1 MNTKVDKAIRMMP
14 NAEET
19 TPISRCEIIDSA
31 ELARRLNVPLTWIRE
46 YTRCRTQD
54 TIPHIRLGRYVRF
67 AWGSPDLDQW
77 LQQRRV
83 NGKRNGRG

>member
-1 MNTKVDKAIRMMP
+1 MSTKVDKAIRMMP

-31 ELARRLNVPLTWIRE
+31 ELARRWNVPEPWIRE

-67 AWGSPDLDQW
+67 AWGSPNLDHW

-83 NGKRNGRG
+83 N

>member
-1 MNTKVDKAIRMMP
+1 MSTKVDKAIRMMP
-14 NAEET
+14 NTEET

-31 ELARRLNVPLTWIRE
+31 ELARRWNVPETWIRE
-46 YTRCRTQD
+46 YTRCRTQN

-67 AWGSPDLDQW
+67 AWDSPDLDHW

-83 NGKRNGRG
+83 NGDERRRV

>member
-1 MNTKVDKAIRMMP
+1 MSTKVDKAIRMMP

-31 ELARRLNVPLTWIRE
+31 ELARRLNVPETWIRE

>member
-1 MNTKVDKAIRMMP
+1 MSTKVDKAIRMMP

-31 ELARRLNVPLTWIRE
+31 ELARRWNVPETWIRE
-46 YTRCRTQD
+46 YTRCRTQY

-83 NGKRNGRG
+83 NGERRRRA

>member
-1 MNTKVDKAIRMMP
+1 MSTKFDKRIRMMP

-19 TPISRCEIIDSA
+19 TPISRCEIIDSG
-31 ELARRLNVPLTWIRE
+31 ELARRWYVPETWIRE
-46 YTRCRTQD
+46 YTRCRTQN

-67 AWGSPDLDQW
+67 AWGSPVLDQW
-77 LQQRRV
+77 FQQQSV

>member
-1 MNTKVDKAIRMMP
+1 MSTKVDKAIRMMP
-14 NAEET
+14 NAEEA

-31 ELARRLNVPLTWIRE
+31 ELARRWNVPETWIRE
-46 YTRCRTQD
+46 YTRCRTQN

-67 AWGSPDLDQW
+67 AWGSSDLDHW

-83 NGKRNGRG
+83 NGDERRRV